1 MVTRG
6 AAGRQSI
13 QRALGAG
20 AMRGFTLTELM
31 IVVVVFSVL
40 VAAALPSYNEFVRNQ
55 RVKNASFDV
64 FSSLVLARSEAITRN
79 KAVTLAPVTAGT
91 WASGWTVTA
100 DAGATV
106 LRTQE
111 AIPGITITV
120 VGPASFV
127 YAGTGRLSSAIGTFE
142 LTAAGSSITTRC
154 ISVDLSGRPVTKTSA
169 C

>member
-1 MVTRG
+1 MVTASAMRWQAVRSATG
-6 AAGRQSI
+6 AA
-13 QRALGAG
+13 
-20 AMRGFTLTELM
+20 AMRGFTLAELM
-31 IVVVVFSVL
+31 IVVAVFAVL
-40 VAAALPSYNEFVRNQ
+40 VGAGLPSYNQFVRNQ

-79 KAVTLAPVTAGT
+79 SAVTLAPVTAGT
-91 WASGWTVTA
+91 WTSGWTVTA

-120 VGPASFV
+120 TGPASFV
-127 YAGTGRLSSAIGTFE
+127 YAGTGRLSSASGSFE
-142 LTAAGSSITTRC
+142 LVATGDSTATRC
-154 ISVDLSGRPVTKTSA
+154 ITVDLSGRPVTKVAA